1 MARVLIVDDEDTMR
15 EALRLAL
22 ERDGHEVYEAPD
34 GDSGT
39 RVFRD
44 KRADLVIT
52 DLIMPQKEG
61 IETIRELRRRFPDV
75 KIIALS
81 GRGGV
86 ALNAN
91 LEHARRVGADVA
103 IQKPCQMEEVRDAV
117 RELLK
122 DAPQN
127 VHDIRKGKRA
137 QKA

>member
-1 MARVLIVDDEDTMR
+1 MAKVLIVDDEDVLR

-22 ERDGHEVYEAPD
+22 ERDGHEVCEASD

-39 RVFRD
+39 RMFRE

-61 IETIRELRRRFPDV
+61 IETIRELRRSCPRV

-86 ALNAN
+86 AINAN
-91 LEHARRVGADVA
+91 LERARRVGADMA
-103 IQKPCQMEEVRDAV
+103 IQKPCQLEEVREAV
-117 RELLK
+117 RRLL
-122 DAPQN
+122 DETPEAAE
-127 VHDIRKGKRA
+127 G
-137 QKA
+137 